1 MTVDEHGSINTGKI
15 TLWGVMTPGGP
26 SRTVKPHQPQT
37 ARGEPVRPQL
47 RRHKRRR
54 KHGR

>member
-1 MTVDEHGSINTGKI
+1 MIVGEGGGEI
-15 TLWGVMTPGGP
+15 TLWRVMTSGLP
-26 SRTVKPHQPQT
+26 SRTLKPHQPQI
-37 ARGEPVRPQL
+37 AAGDPVRPQL